1 MNKKIFLIVGL
12 SLISFIGCSSS
23 EVMLSSATESK
34 IVVDGNHEDWNG
46 KLKYYEDEQTAIG
59 FQNDEE
65 NLYFCLV
72 TSNKSN
78 VMKMMTLGLT
88 IWFEPANDEQI
99 IGLQYPKKMDGN
111 NLKDLMGKNRNK
123 NQNSDF
129 EVTINTMMQNQGEFL
144 LVDEDDEILYA
155 SPIGSNDG
163 FKIKVGAVGQQFVYE
178 AKVPIGNNSQ
188 AQMPINIF
196 PGEKFTIEFETGEFD
211 MEEMKKNGG
220 MQSGGMGQGGGGGGM
235 QGGGQGMRGNMQSGG
250 RGGSSRMGI
259 ERFRLDVD
267 VKLAK

>member
-1 MNKKIFLIVGL
+1 MNKKIILIVGL
-12 SLISFIGCSSS
+12 SLINFIGCSSS
-23 EVMLSSATESK
+23 EVMLSSAAESK

-46 KLKYYEDEQTAIG
+46 KLKYYEDEQAAIG

-65 NLYFCLV
+65 NLYFCLA
-72 TSNKSN
+72 TSNKSS

-99 IGLQYPKKMDGN
+99 IGLQYPKKMDETN
-111 NLKDLMGKNRNK
+111 MKDLMGKNRNQ
-123 NQNSDF
+123 NNNSDF

-144 LVDEDDEILYA
+144 LVDEDEEILYA

-163 FKIKVGAVGQQFVYE
+163 YEIKVNAVGQQFVYE
-178 AKVPIGNNSQ
+178 AKIPIGNNSQ

-196 PGEKFTIEFETGEFD
+196 PNEKFTIEFETGEFD
-211 MEEMKKNGG
+211 MEAMKKNGG
-220 MQSGGMGQGGGGGGM
+220 MQSGGMGQGGGGGM
-235 QGGGQGMRGNMQSGG
+235 QGGRGSMQSGG
-250 RGGSSRMGI
+250 RGGSSRIGM
-259 ERFRLDVD
+259 ERFRLDVE

>member
-1 MNKKIFLIVGL
+1 MKKKINLIVGL
-12 SLISFIGCSSS
+12 SLISLIGCSSS
-23 EVMLSSATESK
+23 EVILSSAPESK

-46 KLKYYEDEQTAIG
+46 KLKYFEDEQVALG

-65 NLYFCLV
+65 NLYLCLV
-72 TSNKSN
+72 SANKSS

-99 IGLQYPKKMDGN
+99 IGMQYPQKMDGT
-111 NLKDLMGKNRNK
+111 NLKNLMGKNKNK
-123 NQNSDF
+123 NGNSDF
-129 EVTINTMMQNQGEFL
+129 EMTISALMQNQGEIV
-144 LVDEDDEILYA
+144 LVDENKEILYA

-163 FKIKVGAVGQQFVYE
+163 YKIKVSGVNNQFVYE
-178 AKVPIGNNSQ
+178 AKIPIGNNSQ

-196 PGEKFTIEFETGEFD
+196 PNEKFTIEFVTGEFD
-211 MEEMKKNGG
+211 IEEMRKNGG
-220 MQSGGMGQGGGGGGM
+220 MQMGQGGREM
-235 QGGGQGMRGNMQSGG
+235 QGGEQGGVGSMQSGG
-250 RGGSSRMGI
+250 RGSSSRMGM